1 MIDTNVLLLTML
13 FGFLISI
20 ITFTVK
26 SANIKI
32 TGPSFTI
39 NRYAVIGI
47 LVLIFLAYDYKTSTY
62 NVIDDIG
69 KIKYQIIIASVFTIF
84 AALVESYLFTH
95 YEVTHVAPVSIAW
108 ALIFIGLIGK
118 IVYKEK
124 ITKTHC
130 AGYALIVTGILTLAY
145 SNSK

>member
-47 LVLIFLAYDYKTSTY
+47 IVTVLSIFLFP
-62 NVIDDIG
+62 ILG
-69 KIKYQIIIASVFTIF
+69 KLLGLDVEKYAEPRKIF
-84 AALVESYLFTH
+84 
-95 YEVTHVAPVSIAW
+95 
-108 ALIFIGLIGK
+108 
-118 IVYKEK
+118 EK
-124 ITKTHC
+124 IEEIGNK
-130 AGYALIVTGILTLAY
+130 IF
-145 SNSK
+145 SSS